1 MASND
6 FNENFDFDE
15 MALPFDDA
23 AELAEQLACIRR
35 AALNKNA
42 YRLKLIASGVGETEA
57 AQLAQ
62 TAAIFMGA
70 PSQQKP
76 PQRSSGPQTLTSILG
91 ASTGGLPGFKPGAVA
106 KKKLDGVAF
115 AQKKTQE
122 AQERLAAAAAVKA
135 AEATVAAEAEKPANA
150 ANEPDETKPLDF
162 FLANF
167 TDCAVKDDQATMEAP
182 MFSLATKPD
191 MTSWKW
197 TSTDGKKTV
206 VVDPGKGGRATI
218 HDKDI
223 LIYCIS
229 RLVAAINA
237 GKKPSRLVRFTA
249 YDFFKATNRPTRG
262 GDYNR
267 FKEALNRLSGTRV
280 TTNVETGKTRH
291 AKGFG
296 FINGWEIIEK
306 SEKDDRMVAV
316 EIELS
321 LWIYRAIAAKE
332 VLTINPNYFALR
344 KPLERRLYEI
354 ARKHVGKQASWEMGI
369 EALRDKCGSATVAL
383 RNWRVELK
391 KIIEADTL
399 PDYLIE
405 LQEKTV
411 LFKPRPHP
419 V

>member
-1 MASND
+1 MAD
-6 FNENFDFDE
+6 KENKPKLSSAE
-15 MALPFDDA
+15 WLA
-23 AELAEQLACIRR
+23 AKTA
-35 AALNKNA
+35 
-42 YRLKLIASGVGETEA
+42 EA
-57 AQLAQ
+57 AA
-62 TAAIFMGA
+62 
-70 PSQQKP
+70 
-76 PQRSSGPQTLTSILG
+76 R
-91 ASTGGLPGFKPGAVA
+91 A
-106 KKKLDGVAF
+106 K
-115 AQKKTQE
+115 
-122 AQERLAAAAAVKA
+122 AAA
-135 AEATVAAEAEKPANA
+135 PAPESVP
-150 ANEPDETKPLDF
+150 EPELDETKPLDF
-162 FLANF
+162 FVANF

-182 MFSLATKPD
+182 MFSLSTKQD

-206 VVDPGKGGRATI
+206 IVDPGKTGRATI

-229 RLVAAINA
+229 RLVAAINE

-249 YDFFKATNRPTRG
+249 YDYLKATNRPTRG
-262 GDYNR
+262 GDYDR

-306 SEKDDRMVAV
+306 SEKDNSMIAV
-316 EIELS
+316 EVELS

-332 VLTINPNYFALR
+332 VLTISPNYFALR

>member
-1 MASND
+1 MAD
-6 FNENFDFDE
+6 KENKPKLSSAE
-15 MALPFDDA
+15 WLA
-23 AELAEQLACIRR
+23 AKTA
-35 AALNKNA
+35 
-42 YRLKLIASGVGETEA
+42 EA
-57 AQLAQ
+57 AA
-62 TAAIFMGA
+62 
-70 PSQQKP
+70 
-76 PQRSSGPQTLTSILG
+76 R
-91 ASTGGLPGFKPGAVA
+91 A
-106 KKKLDGVAF
+106 K
-115 AQKKTQE
+115 
-122 AQERLAAAAAVKA
+122 AAA
-135 AEATVAAEAEKPANA
+135 PAP
-150 ANEPDETKPLDF
+150 ESVPELELDETKPLDF
-162 FLANF
+162 FVANF

-182 MFSLATKPD
+182 MFSLSTKQD

-206 VVDPGKGGRATI
+206 IVDPGKTGRATI

-229 RLVAAINA
+229 RLVAAINE

-249 YDFFKATNRPTRG
+249 YDYLKATNRPTRG
-262 GDYNR
+262 GDYDR

-306 SEKDDRMVAV
+306 SEKDNSMIAV
-316 EIELS
+316 EVELS

-332 VLTINPNYFALR
+332 VLTISPNYFALR

-354 ARKHVGKQASWEMGI
+354 ARKHVGKQASWEISI
-369 EALRDKCGSATVAL
+369 EALREKCGSTVARL
-383 RNWRVELK
+383 RQFAGELE

-399 PDYLIE
+399 PDYLME
-405 LQEKTV
+405 LREKTV
-411 LFKPRPHP
+411 FFKPRPCS